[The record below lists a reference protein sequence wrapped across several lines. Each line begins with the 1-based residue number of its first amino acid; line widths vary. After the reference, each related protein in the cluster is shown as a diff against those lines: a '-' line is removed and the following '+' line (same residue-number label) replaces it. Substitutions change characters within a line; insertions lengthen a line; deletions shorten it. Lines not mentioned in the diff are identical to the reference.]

1 MSTALLQELHQEYR
15 RLYIAGSE
23 LAAGDF
29 RLKRLLPQF
38 QQLGERSPVF
48 KKLGEGITALIEPG
62 SPDGP
67 APGIQLQENTLLLES
82 VLYTQ
87 GTTTVDGTTG
97 PLPVRKFTLQT
108 NQTYRKLAPV
118 LEALTTTGSG
128 RYEIVLDAY
137 KEGVFEDL
145 RLLPLAVSALNDPY
159 SELAEYAKNH
169 ILPSYGPEIAGYLLE
184 TFNPA
189 GGRSEVRKLEVIAQ
203 AGASSHLDVIV
214 QSAENGSD
222 EIRAAA
228 IKCLGEYEEYTGLL
242 LGWSADKKKIIR
254 EAAYTALA
262 AGGSAEGAERLI
274 EVFSQKKDR
283 EMLAAVLAG
292 GHSAEV
298 SDRLAVLFMEE
309 LQAAPQTNADKKLTD
324 KMWNE
329 LLPYMTALRYVRSPQ
344 LDEIYSY
351 ILKEYARFS
360 SLGWI
365 PLIDRA
371 AWYKERTPDGAA
383 LAELEELDKRS
394 ARFLPN
400 YFRVAKQSLSP
411 KELYNRFGGS
421 FMDKLKILVGK
432 EAKDA
437 AQRSQLLIDT
447 IEEQVVD
454 IRRGTYEVEWDAS
467 GIRQPYSRELLSA
480 EEIAAD
486 WDPRW
491 LDWFIKRDAVNLAS
505 AFARPGHQGV
515 QDYLLGKLQEPYKR
529 KTYDFIPNLFK
540 GLERAGVPESERLEL
555 LMTALENKNVH
566 TPYTFEFYLFKLMER
581 FPASYADRLEAV
593 IPKYRYECKQ
603 QLEYVLNSLRS
614 AN

>member
-62 SPDGP
+62 SPEGL

-87 GTTTVDGTTG
+87 GTTTVDGTPG

-118 LEALTTTGSG
+118 IEALTTTGSG

-137 KEGVFEDL
+137 KEGVFQDL

-184 TFNPA
+184 SFNPA

-214 QSAENGSD
+214 QTAENGSD

-242 LGWSADKKKIIR
+242 LEWSADKKKIIR

-262 AGGSAEGAERLI
+262 AGGSAQGAERLI
-274 EVFSQKKDR
+274 EVFLQKKDR
-283 EMLAAVLAG
+283 EMLAAVLAYG
-292 GHSAEV
+292 APAAV
-298 SDRLAVLFMEE
+298 YARLTALFMDE
-309 LQAAPQTNADKKLTD
+309 LTAAPETNADKKITEKAWD
-324 KMWNE
+324 E
-329 LLPYMTALRYVRSPQ
+329 LAPFMAALHQAKSAE
-344 LDEIYSY
+344 LDAIYSY
-351 ILKEYARFS
+351 VLKEYNRYT

-365 PLIDRA
+365 HLIDQA
-371 AWYKERTPDGAA
+371 ARYKQESADNAA
-383 LAELEELDKRS
+383 LEELAELAQRS
-394 ARFLPN
+394 VRYLPN
-400 YFRVAKQSLSP
+400 YFHAAKRRVSPQEMFDRFAGLTETKLVGQAAKQ
-411 KELYNRFGGS
+411 
-421 FMDKLKILVGK
+421 
-432 EAKDA
+432 A
-437 AQRSQLLIDT
+437 AQRTQLLIHT
-447 IEEQVVD
+447 IEEQAVD
-454 IRRGTYEVEWDAS
+454 LYWDYEVRWDAS
-467 GIRQPYSRELLSA
+467 GVRQYNRRIMSA
-480 EEIAAD
+480 EEVAAE

-491 LDWFIKRDAVNLAS
+491 LEWSIKQDAMNLACV
-505 AFARPGHQGV
+505 FARPGHQGV
-515 QDYLLGKLQEPYKR
+515 QNYLRGKLEGTLKR
-529 KTYDFIPNLFK
+529 YTYDRLANIFK
-540 GLERAGVPESERLEL
+540 GLERAELPETERLEL
-555 LMTALENKNVH
+555 LISALEENNVRNL
-566 TPYTFEFYLFKLMER
+566 YTFDHYLFEMMER
-581 FPASYADRLEAV
+581 FPASYVDRVKEIA
-593 IPKYRYECKQ
+593 PRFKYESKR
-603 QLEYVLNSLRS
+603 QLEYILDQLVSKQ
-614 AN
+614 

>member
-62 SPDGP
+62 SPEGL

-87 GTTTVDGTTG
+87 GTTTVDGTPG

-108 NQTYRKLAPV
+108 NQTFRKLAPV
-118 LEALTTTGSG
+118 IEALTTTGSG

-137 KEGVFEDL
+137 KEGVFQDL

-214 QSAENGSD
+214 QAAENGSD

-242 LGWSADKKKIIR
+242 LEWSADKKKIIR

-262 AGGSAEGAERLI
+262 AGGSAQGAERLI
-274 EVFSQKKDR
+274 EVFLQKKDR
-283 EMLAAVLAG
+283 EMLAAVLAYG
-292 GHSAEV
+292 APAAV
-298 SDRLAVLFMEE
+298 YARLTALFMDE
-309 LQAAPQTNADKKLTD
+309 LTAAPETNADKKITEKAWD
-324 KMWNE
+324 E
-329 LLPYMTALRYVRSPQ
+329 LAPFMAALHQAKSAE
-344 LDEIYSY
+344 LDAIYSY
-351 ILKEYARFS
+351 VLKEYQRYT

-365 PLIDRA
+365 HLIDQA
-371 AWYKERTPDGAA
+371 ARYKQESADNAA
-383 LAELEELDKRS
+383 LEELAELAQRS
-394 ARFLPN
+394 VRYLPN
-400 YFRVAKQSLSP
+400 YFHAAKRRVSPQEMFDRFAGLTETKLVGQAAKQ
-411 KELYNRFGGS
+411 
-421 FMDKLKILVGK
+421 
-432 EAKDA
+432 A
-437 AQRSQLLIDT
+437 AQRTQLLIHT
-447 IEEQVVD
+447 IEEQAVD
-454 IRRGTYEVEWDAS
+454 LYWDYEVRWDAS
-467 GIRQPYSRELLSA
+467 GVRQYNRRIMSA
-480 EEIAAD
+480 EEVAAE

-491 LDWFIKRDAVNLAS
+491 LEWSIKQDAMNLACV
-505 AFARPGHQGV
+505 FARPGHQGV
-515 QDYLLGKLQEPYKR
+515 QNYLRGKLEGTLKR
-529 KTYDFIPNLFK
+529 YTYDRLANIFK
-540 GLERAGVPESERLEL
+540 GLERAELPETERLEL
-555 LMTALENKNVH
+555 LISALEENNVRNL
-566 TPYTFEFYLFKLMER
+566 YTFDHYLFEMMER
-581 FPASYADRLEAV
+581 FPASYVDRVKEIA
-593 IPKYRYECKQ
+593 PRFKYESKR
-603 QLEYVLNSLRS
+603 QLEYILDQLVSKQ
-614 AN
+614 

>member
-87 GTTTVDGTTG
+87 GTTTVDGTPG
-97 PLPVRKFTLQT
+97 LLPVRKFTLQT

-118 LEALTTTGSG
+118 IEALTTTGSG

-137 KEGVFEDL
+137 KEGVFQDL

-184 TFNPA
+184 SFNPA

-214 QSAENGSD
+214 QAAENGSD

-228 IKCLGEYEEYTGLL
+228 MKCLGEYGEYTALL
-242 LGWSADKKKIIR
+242 LEWSSDKKKIIR

-262 AGGSAEGAERLI
+262 AGGTAQGAERLI
-274 EVFSQKKDR
+274 EVFLQKKDR
-283 EMLAAVLAG
+283 EMLAAVLAYG
-292 GHSAEV
+292 APAEV
-298 SDRLAVLFMEE
+298 YARLTALFMDE
-309 LQAAPQTNADKKLTD
+309 LTAAPETNADKKITEKAWD
-324 KMWNE
+324 E
-329 LLPYMTALRYVRSPQ
+329 LAPFMAALRQAKSAE
-344 LDEIYSY
+344 LDAIYSY
-351 ILKEYARFS
+351 VLKEYDRYT

-365 PLIDRA
+365 HLIDQA
-371 AWYKERTPDGAA
+371 AWYKQESADNAA
-383 LAELEELDKRS
+383 LEELAELAQRS
-394 ARFLPN
+394 VRYLPN
-400 YFRVAKQSLSP
+400 YFHAAKRRVSPQEKFDRFAGTLTETKLIGQAAKQ
-411 KELYNRFGGS
+411 
-421 FMDKLKILVGK
+421 
-432 EAKDA
+432 A
-437 AQRSQLLIDT
+437 AQRSQLLIHT
-447 IEEQVVD
+447 IEEQAVD
-454 IRRGTYEVEWDAS
+454 LYWDYEVRWDAS
-467 GIRQPYSRELLSA
+467 GVRQYNRRIMSA
-480 EEIAAD
+480 EEVAAE

-491 LDWFIKRDAVNLAS
+491 LEWSIKQDAMNLACV
-505 AFARPGHQGV
+505 FARPGHQGV
-515 QDYLLGKLQEPYKR
+515 QNYLRGKLEGTLKR
-529 KTYDFIPNLFK
+529 YTYDRLANIFK
-540 GLERAGVPESERLEL
+540 GLERAELPETERLEL
-555 LMTALENKNVH
+555 LISALEENNVRNL
-566 TPYTFEFYLFKLMER
+566 YTFDHYLFEMMER
-581 FPASYADRLEAV
+581 FPASYVDRVKEIA
-593 IPKYRYECKQ
+593 PRFKYESKR
-603 QLEYVLNSLRS
+603 QLEYILDQLVSKQ
-614 AN
+614 

>member
-62 SPDGP
+62 SPEGL

-87 GTTTVDGTTG
+87 GTTTVDGTPG

-118 LEALTTTGSG
+118 IEALTTTGSG

-137 KEGVFEDL
+137 KEGVFQDL

-184 TFNPA
+184 SFNPA

-214 QSAENGSD
+214 QTAENGSD

-242 LGWSADKKKIIR
+242 LEWSADKKKIIR

-262 AGGSAEGAERLI
+262 AGGSAQGAERLI
-274 EVFSQKKDR
+274 EVFLQKKDR
-283 EMLAAVLAG
+283 EMLAAVLAYG
-292 GHSAEV
+292 APAAV
-298 SDRLAVLFMEE
+298 YARLTALFMDE
-309 LQAAPQTNADKKLTD
+309 LTAAPETNADKKITEKAWD
-324 KMWNE
+324 E
-329 LLPYMTALRYVRSPQ
+329 LAPFMAALHQAKSAE
-344 LDEIYSY
+344 LDAIYSY
-351 ILKEYARFS
+351 VLKEYQRYT

-365 PLIDRA
+365 HLIDQA
-371 AWYKERTPDGAA
+371 ARYKQESADNAA
-383 LAELEELDKRS
+383 LEELAELAQRS
-394 ARFLPN
+394 VRYLPN
-400 YFRVAKQSLSP
+400 YFHAAKRRVSPQEMFDRFAGLTETKLVGQAAKQ
-411 KELYNRFGGS
+411 
-421 FMDKLKILVGK
+421 
-432 EAKDA
+432 A
-437 AQRSQLLIDT
+437 AQRTQLLIHT
-447 IEEQVVD
+447 IEEQAVD
-454 IRRGTYEVEWDAS
+454 LYWDYEVRWDAS
-467 GIRQPYSRELLSA
+467 GVRQYNRRIMSA
-480 EEIAAD
+480 EEVAAE

-491 LDWFIKRDAVNLAS
+491 LEWSIKQDAMNLACV
-505 AFARPGHQGV
+505 FARPGHQGV
-515 QDYLLGKLQEPYKR
+515 QNYLRGKLEGTLKR
-529 KTYDFIPNLFK
+529 YTYDRLANIFK
-540 GLERAGVPESERLEL
+540 GLERAELPETERLEL
-555 LMTALENKNVH
+555 LISALEENNVRNL
-566 TPYTFEFYLFKLMER
+566 YTFDHYLFEMMER
-581 FPASYADRLEAV
+581 FPASYVDRVKEIA
-593 IPKYRYECKQ
+593 PRFKYESKR
-603 QLEYVLNSLRS
+603 QLEYILDQLVSKQ
-614 AN
+614 